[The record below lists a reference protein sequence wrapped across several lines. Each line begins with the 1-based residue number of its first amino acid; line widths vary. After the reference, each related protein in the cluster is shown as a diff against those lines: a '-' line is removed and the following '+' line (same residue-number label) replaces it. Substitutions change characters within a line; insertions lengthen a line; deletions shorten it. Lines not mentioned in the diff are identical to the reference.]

1 VTELRRRCGDDSATE
16 LRRRDSG
23 GERGEDGTV
32 AIVLAIGNEDIVSE
46 GINWSWSSGKR
57 LLVSFPPS
65 SGALIL
71 DLLDRKMGEI
81 GRPFLPQHKKKPKIR
96 ARTPARPHA
105 HTTHQS

>member
-1 VTELRRRCGDDSATE
+1 MTELRRRCGDDSATE

-23 GERGEDGTV
+23 GGECGEDGTV
-32 AIVLAIGNEDIVSE
+32 AIVSAIGNEIVSD

-65 SGALIL
+65 SGTIIL

-81 GRPFLPQHKKKPKIR
+81 GRPFLPQHK
-96 ARTPARPHA
+96 
-105 HTTHQS
+105 